1 MLKLLSERLL
11 QLKHFIQKVFFQML
25 GHGHIDFE
33 LFVKHEL
40 RMCEEFVLFL
50 NLHVG
55 NLTIL
60 FLVVLHLLAIPL
72 SALLDFGLHFLQLF
86 LEFFPFHKDIV
97 ELLLNLLVA
106 SFALLLSFPTDS
118 SDLISDEGD
127 VHLQFL
133 NSRVD
138 FILFYLL
145 FQLHLQGRFRLRG
158 LPLEQGLVV
167 LSQHDFI
174 VLDLSLIAHQ
184 FCDILSSFLLI
195 QSRNEPL
202 VEQRQLQIQFFGH
215 AVRYFLADFLHLV

>member
-1 MLKLLSERLL
+1 
-11 QLKHFIQKVFFQML
+11 ML
-25 GHGHIDFE
+25 GHRDIDFE

-40 RMCEEFVLFL
+40 RMCQESVLFL

-55 NLTIL
+55 KLRIL
-60 FLVVLHLLAIPL
+60 FLLLLDLLAISL
-72 SALLDFGLHFLQLF
+72 SALLDFGLHFLQLL
-86 LEFFPFHKDIV
+86 LEFLPFHKDIV

-133 NSRVD
+133 NSGVD

-145 FQLHLQGRFRLRG
+145 FQLHLQGRFGLRG
-158 LPLEQGLVV
+158 LPFEQGLVV
-167 LSQHDFI
+167 LGQDDFI
-174 VLDLSLIAHQ
+174 VFDLSLIAHE
-184 FCDILSSFLLI
+184 FGDILSSFLLI

-215 AVRYFLADFLHLV
+215 AV